1 MIRLLATTAL
11 GLVLANAAFAQAPN
25 TNTTSQQSAP
35 SQDKSAT
42 PSTTT
47 PSGTAQSQQ
56 TTSQPQQ
63 PSTSGPSAQNNQSTA
78 PSSASPGSGT
88 NAANNTDTSSRPQ
101 TGTANSSPTNPPASQ
116 QSANPP
122 ATNTNQAQDRSQ
134 PPANTNNQAQQAPSA
149 TGTNQA
155 QQAPTNNQAQQ
166 APSSNQA
173 QGARTDTNSQM
184 AARTDVKL
192 DRQQETKISASI
204 SHLNVRP
211 LTNVNFSLNVGTV
224 VPRDVQLATLPPDVV
239 EIVPQYRGY
248 SFALVKDEI
257 VIVDPATYKI
267 VTVLPYSG
275 QSTATTTT
283 TTRERS
289 ASKFSDRDREVIRKH
304 VKARPERS
312 EVRTTGSTARTEIHV
327 GDRVPDS
334 VEVEEFPSTVYQD
347 APGLRDYRYIH
358 RDTRT
363 YVVEPRERRVIE
375 EVE

>member
-11 GLVLANAAFAQAPN
+11 GLVLANAAFAQSPS
-25 TNTTSQQSAP
+25 TNSKSEQTPQSQSNSA
-35 SQDKSAT
+35 A
-42 PSTTT
+42 PSTTS
-47 PSGTAQSQQ
+47 PSGAAQTQQ

-63 PSTSGPSAQNNQSTA
+63 SSTPGASTQNTEA
-78 PSSASPGSGT
+78 TTPSSGSANSGSGT
-88 NAANNTDTSSRPQ
+88 NATNSADTSSRPSS
-101 TGTANSSPTNPPASQ
+101 GAANSNTAGNQPGAQ

-122 ATNTNQAQDRSQ
+122 AANSNQAQDRSN
-134 PPANTNNQAQQAPSA
+134 PPSTNANQAQQAPSG

-155 QQAPTNNQAQQ
+155 QQSPN

-173 QGARTDTNSQM
+173 QGERARANSQA
-184 AARTDVKL
+184 AARTDVNLNK
-192 DRQQETKISASI
+192 QQETKISASI

-211 LTNVNFSLNVGTV
+211 LTSVNFSLSVGTV
-224 VPRDVQLATLPPDVV
+224 VPRDIQLSTLPPDVV

-257 VIVDPATYKI
+257 VVVDPATYKI

-283 TTRERS
+283 TRERG

-304 VKARPERS
+304 AKTRTEGRS
-312 EVRTTGSTARTEIHV
+312 ERQTTGSTARSEIHV

-334 VEVEEFPSTVYQD
+334 VEVEEFPSTVYRD
-347 APGLRDYRYIH
+347 APDLREYRYIH
-358 RDTRT
+358 RDSRT
-363 YVVEPRERRVIE
+363 YVIEPRERRIIE
-375 EVE
+375 EID

>member
-11 GLVLANAAFAQAPN
+11 GLVLASAAFAQ
-25 TNTTSQQSAP
+25 S
-35 SQDKSAT
+35 

-47 PSGTAQSQQ
+47 KSEPTPQSQSNSTAPSTTAPSGAADKQP

-63 PSTSGPSAQNNQSTA
+63 SPATGTSAQTTQSTA
-78 PSSASPGSGT
+78 PSSGAANSGSGT
-88 NAANNTDTSSRPQ
+88 SNNAANTTDTSRPQ
-101 TGTANSSPTNPPASQ
+101 SGTANSSTAGNPPTSQ

-122 ATNTNQAQDRSQ
+122 PANTNQAQDRSN
-134 PPANTNNQAQQAPSA
+134 PPATNSNQAQQAPAAS
-149 TGTNQA
+149 GTNQA
-155 QQAPTNNQAQQ
+155 QQAPN
-166 APSSNQA
+166 APASNQA
-173 QGARTDTNSQM
+173 QGERTGTGSQT
-184 AARTDVKL
+184 AAQADVNL
-192 DRQQETKISASI
+192 NRQQETKISASI

-224 VPRDVQLATLPPDVV
+224 VPRDVHLSTLPPDVV

-248 SFALVKDEI
+248 SFALVKDQI
-257 VIVDPATYKI
+257 VVVDPATYKI

-283 TTRERS
+283 TRERS

-304 VKARPERS
+304 AKTRTEGRS
-312 EVRTTGSTARTEIHV
+312 ERQTTGSTARTEIHV

-334 VEVEEFPSTVYQD
+334 VEVEEFPSTVYRD
-347 APGLRDYRYIH
+347 APDLREYRYIH

-363 YVVEPRERRVIE
+363 YVIEPRERRVIE
-375 EVE
+375 EID

>member
-1 MIRLLATTAL
+1 MIRLLASTAL
-11 GLVLANAAFAQAPN
+11 GLVLASGAFAQSPN
-25 TNTTSQQSAP
+25 ANTTTQQSTP

-42 PSTTT
+42 PSNNT
-47 PSGTAQSQQ
+47 PSNAAQPQQ

-88 NAANNTDTSSRPQ
+88 NAANSADNSSRQ
-101 TGTANSSPTNPPASQ
+101 QSGTANSSPTSPPATQ

-122 ATNTNQAQDRSQ
+122 ASNTNQAQDRTQ
-134 PPANTNNQAQQAPSA
+134 PSANTNQAQQAPSA

-155 QQAPTNNQAQQ
+155 QQAPT
-166 APSSNQA
+166 SNQA
-173 QGARTDTNSQM
+173 QGARTDTNSQT

-192 DRQQETKISASI
+192 DRQQETKISASV

-211 LTNVNFSLNVGTV
+211 LTNVNFSLSVGTV
-224 VPRDVQLATLPPDVV
+224 VPRDVQLSTLPPDVV

-257 VIVDPATYKI
+257 VVVDPATYKI

-283 TTRERS
+283 RERS
-289 ASKFSDRDREVIRKH
+289 ANKFSDRDREVIRKH
-304 VKARPERS
+304 AKARTERS
-312 EVRTTGSTARTEIHV
+312 EARTTGSTARTEIHV

-334 VEVEEFPSTVYQD
+334 VEVEEFPSTVYED
-347 APGLRDYRYIH
+347 APDLRQYRYIH

-363 YVVEPRERRVIE
+363 YVIEPRERRVIE
-375 EVE
+375 EVD